1 MPWIAW
7 GFTLIGTCLL
17 AFGFPEAGY
26 AFLAICLTLQ
36 LLVLNQQRKKILPV
50 EDNIDPLPL
59 DAVSLKKPQLGVLS
73 RVMAA
78 WEQQIQVASDLI
90 QHNIEGLIKPFN
102 DMTSRM
108 REENKSSLSLFGTD
122 NSNSVITQTLDETQV
137 KLAAVIEAFHSGL
150 THKAE
155 LQHTIADLA
164 QYMDEM
170 KKMAG
175 AVQVLASQTN
185 LLALNAAIEA
195 ARAGEAGRGF
205 AVVADEVRTL
215 SGKSG
220 ETGRDIGKKI
230 EAITAAIQATI
241 NAAER
246 LVQHDESNLQLLDR
260 SVNEV
265 TERLGEEINLLH
277 DAGHRLHLLSCETE
291 NNIEQIIIKLQFQ
304 DRVNQI
310 LHHLQTDIVNIAG
323 TVDDN
328 LEQLDE
334 NNWKREFQKRFSTE
348 EEYQGRISHTTNSD
362 ITFF

>member
-17 AFGFPEAGY
+17 AFSFPEVGY
-26 AFLAICLTLQ
+26 SFLAICLTLQ

-90 QHNIEGLIKPFN
+90 QHNIEGLIQPFN

-122 NSNSVITQTLDETQV
+122 NSDSVITQTLDETQV
-137 KLAAVIEAFHSGL
+137 KLASVIEAFHSGL

-170 KKMAG
+170 KKW
-175 AVQVLASQTN
+175 
-185 LLALNAAIEA
+185 
-195 ARAGEAGRGF
+195 RAPCRYWPAKPIYSR
-205 AVVADEVRTL
+205 
-215 SGKSG
+215 
-220 ETGRDIGKKI
+220 
-230 EAITAAIQATI
+230 
-241 NAAER
+241 
-246 LVQHDESNLQLLDR
+246 
-260 SVNEV
+260 
-265 TERLGEEINLLH
+265 
-277 DAGHRLHLLSCETE
+277 
-291 NNIEQIIIKLQFQ
+291 
-304 DRVNQI
+304 
-310 LHHLQTDIVNIAG
+310 
-323 TVDDN
+323 
-328 LEQLDE
+328 
-334 NNWKREFQKRFSTE
+334 
-348 EEYQGRISHTTNSD
+348 
-362 ITFF
+362 

>member
-90 QHNIEGLIKPFN
+90 QHNIEGLIQPFN

-122 NSNSVITQTLDETQV
+122 NSDSVITQTLDETQV
-137 KLAAVIEAFHSGL
+137 KLASVIEAFHSGL

-170 KKMAG
+170 KKW
-175 AVQVLASQTN
+175 
-185 LLALNAAIEA
+185 
-195 ARAGEAGRGF
+195 RAPCRYWPAKPIYSR
-205 AVVADEVRTL
+205 
-215 SGKSG
+215 
-220 ETGRDIGKKI
+220 
-230 EAITAAIQATI
+230 
-241 NAAER
+241 
-246 LVQHDESNLQLLDR
+246 
-260 SVNEV
+260 
-265 TERLGEEINLLH
+265 
-277 DAGHRLHLLSCETE
+277 
-291 NNIEQIIIKLQFQ
+291 
-304 DRVNQI
+304 
-310 LHHLQTDIVNIAG
+310 
-323 TVDDN
+323 
-328 LEQLDE
+328 
-334 NNWKREFQKRFSTE
+334 
-348 EEYQGRISHTTNSD
+348 
-362 ITFF
+362 